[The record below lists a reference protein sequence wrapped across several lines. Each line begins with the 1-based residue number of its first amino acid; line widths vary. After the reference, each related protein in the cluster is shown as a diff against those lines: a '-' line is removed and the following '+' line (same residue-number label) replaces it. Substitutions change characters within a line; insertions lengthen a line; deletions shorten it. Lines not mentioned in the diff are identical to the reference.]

1 MGGWGVA
8 VRGSPGRH
16 TEFSP
21 GPGALPSVAR
31 VITRGVVGALLVLV
45 GGFVIT
51 PLPASV
57 GATLAAPLA
66 GWGETMPGHGVGLS
80 LAVLGLA
87 LLSWAWISLLHTCAR
102 GHRGTGA
109 LDLVRSATWSWT
121 LPLLAAPPL
130 FSRDGFSYVD
140 QGELT
145 RRLLSP
151 YGYAPVTLAGPWSER
166 VDPRW
171 MDTLTPYGP
180 VPLVWGAMATT
191 LTRDPWV
198 AIVLERCAALLGLAL
213 LLWALPQLARWCRRD
228 AATVTALVTASPLV
242 VAHGVGGLHND
253 LLLAG
258 LGAAAL
264 VVAGRG
270 SWGWAA
276 VLGGLAAGVKVPGG
290 LICVGVVLVSLGVGA
305 TARQRVGR
313 AAAVGGLGVVTLL
326 ACGLPYR
333 LGVGWVGA
341 LAVPGEVLTPFS
353 LSTTGGRAV
362 GWVVD
367 HAGHP
372 ELWAPALTT
381 ARTLGMA
388 LAVLVGV
395 VCALRARTGDRP
407 AALRSVAVTMLA
419 VLLLGPVAHAWYA
432 LWVVPFVAALP
443 LGARR
448 LRVLLAVSVV
458 GGISAPLDS
467 SLEGRPVAIVLT
479 AAMVLAVA
487 VPLLLGTRRV
497 PASSEPVRAPE
508 SDHPTGSDPA
518 PVLAGARR

>member
-1 MGGWGVA
+1 M
-8 VRGSPGRH
+8 
-16 TEFSP
+16 
-21 GPGALPSVAR
+21 
-31 VITRGVVGALLVLV
+31 ITRGVVGALLVLV

-57 GATLAAPLA
+57 GATLAAPLTQ
-66 GWGETMPGHGVGLS
+66 WGATMPGHGVGLV

-87 LLSWAWISLLHTCAR
+87 LVSWAWLSLLRACVPR
-102 GHRGTGA
+102 PPGA
-109 LDLVRSATWSWT
+109 LALVRRATWSWT
-121 LPLLAAPPL
+121 LPLLIAPPL
-130 FSRDGFSYVD
+130 FSRDGFSYVA

-151 YGYAPVTLAGPWSER
+151 YSYAPVTLSGPWSER

-171 MDTLTPYGP
+171 MDTPTPYGP
-180 VPLVWGAMATT
+180 VPLVWGATATT
-191 LTRDPWV
+191 LTRDPWL

-213 LLWALPQLARWCRRD
+213 LLWALPELARWCRRD
-228 AATVTALVTASPLV
+228 AATVTALVTASPLM

-253 LLLAG
+253 VLLAG

-270 SWGWAA
+270 SWGWAG

-290 LICVGVVLVSLGVGA
+290 LVCVGVVLVSLGVGA
-305 TARQRVGR
+305 TVPRRVER
-313 AAAVGGLGVVTLL
+313 ALAVGGLGVITLL
-326 ACGLPYR
+326 VCGLPYR

-353 LSTTGGRAV
+353 LSTTAGRAV
-362 GWVVD
+362 GWVVN

-388 LAVLVGV
+388 AAVLVGV
-395 VCALRARTGDRP
+395 VCALRARSGDRP

-419 VLLLGPVAHAWYA
+419 VLLLGPVVHAWYA

-443 LGARR
+443 LGVRQ
-448 LRVLLAVSVV
+448 LRVLLAISVV
-458 GGISAPLDS
+458 GGVSAPLDS

-479 AAMVLAVA
+479 GAMVLAVA
-487 VPLLLGTRRV
+487 VPLLLRTRGVPDASERDSAPAPGPAVLTGTRR
-497 PASSEPVRAPE
+497 
-508 SDHPTGSDPA
+508 
-518 PVLAGARR
+518 